1 MKLIHTSDW
10 HLGRLLYTKKRYDE
24 FEAFLN
30 WLVDLINSEKIDIL
44 LIAGDVFDTST
55 PSNKAQE
62 LYYSFLGKITQTTC
76 RHVVV
81 IGGNHDSPTFLDAP
95 KMILNVLNVHVIGA
109 VTENIQEEIIILNDE
124 QGKVEAIVCAVP
136 FLRDQDIRKV
146 GQAESI
152 EDKNEKLLQGI
163 SAHYR
168 EISGRANQLKD
179 EVGNVPVVGM
189 GHLFT
194 RNAKTTDGDG
204 VRELYIG
211 TLAHVDEQTISEGFD
226 YMALGHLH
234 LAQSVEGSEKVR
246 YSGSPLPMGFSE
258 AGQEKKV
265 IIVDF
270 DQNTPTIREHTVPCT
285 QELKKF
291 TGDIDSI
298 RNQIIGLIQ
307 SDSDA
312 WLEIEITSDEILT
325 DLTSVLDELVKESGM
340 EILRMKSRAITEK
353 ALGRMNITETL
364 ETLDPSVVFSRC
376 LDAYEIEEEERSELI
391 STYSEVVISM
401 HTSDSN
407 NN

>member
-1 MKLIHTSDW
+1 MT
-10 HLGRLLYTKKRYDE
+10 TK
-24 FEAFLN
+24 FS
-30 WLVDLINSEKIDIL
+30 DLINSEKIDIL